1 MYAASYG
8 GAVHFTGDCATGT
21 RVSSYLVMLHVDAYI
36 HGYTK
41 TFHLLRPY
49 RSYPGDVPRVY
60 IY

>member
-36 HGYTK
+36 HGYTISPPASIQE
-41 TFHLLRPY
+41 L
-49 RSYPGDVPRVY
+49 SG
-60 IY
+60 